1 MRILALSVTLLF
13 PPGLIGQERSYP
25 VIDVHL
31 HALPADFFG
40 PPPLPMCAPFEGW
53 ISREARTPSL
63 EWWRDLWA
71 SPPCADP
78 ILSPATDDE
87 LMRRT
92 LDELERLSVI
102 GVLSGP
108 LPIVEK
114 WRTAAGERLLLPGL
128 LFSVVDGVV
137 DRIPPEQ
144 FRELVESGRVAVL
157 GEVLNQ
163 YDGIAPDDSLF
174 EPYLAIA
181 EELDVPVA
189 IHLGPGPPGTA
200 YRDTP
205 GYRARLGDPL
215 LLEDVLVRHPG
226 LRVWAMHAGWPLAD
240 EMIQVLYAHPQLY
253 VDIGILTYGYRRADF
268 HGFLKRLVDAGLVDR
283 IMFGSDQMIW
293 PDAIGRAIE
302 AVESAD
308 FLTDEQKKMILH
320 DNAARFLRLD
330 ETSTP

>member
-1 MRILALSVTLLF
+1 MRNSIRILALSATLLF
-13 PPGLIGQERSYP
+13 PSGLIGQERSYP

-31 HALPADFFG
+31 HALPADFFA
-40 PPPLPMCAPFEGW
+40 PPPLSMCAPFEGW
-53 ISREARTPSL
+53 IAREARTPSL
-63 EWWRDLWA
+63 EWWRGLRA
-71 SPPCADP
+71 NPPCADP

-92 LDELERLSVI
+92 LDELERLNVV

-108 LPIVEK
+108 LPVVEK
-114 WRTAAGERLLLPGL
+114 WRMASGERLLLPGL
-128 LFSVVDGVV
+128 MFSVVDGM
-137 DRIPPEQ
+137 PPER

-163 YDGIAPDDSLF
+163 YDGIAPNDSLF

-189 IHLGPGPPGTA
+189 IHMGPGPPGTA
-200 YRDTP
+200 YVATP

-253 VDIGILTYGYRRADF
+253 VDIGILTYGYPRADF

-302 AVESAD
+302 GVESAD
-308 FLTDEQKKMILH
+308 FLTEEQKKMILH
-320 DNAARFLRLD
+320 DNAARFLRL
-330 ETSTP
+330 EATATP